1 VIGGPRFWQA
11 ALGKAYA
18 PEIPMICKSYLE
30 LLACYFLFIG
40 AIGLALTLA
49 RRPEPE

>member
-1 VIGGPRFWQA
+1 
-11 ALGKAYA
+11 
-18 PEIPMICKSYLE
+18 

-49 RRPEPE
+49 RRADPE